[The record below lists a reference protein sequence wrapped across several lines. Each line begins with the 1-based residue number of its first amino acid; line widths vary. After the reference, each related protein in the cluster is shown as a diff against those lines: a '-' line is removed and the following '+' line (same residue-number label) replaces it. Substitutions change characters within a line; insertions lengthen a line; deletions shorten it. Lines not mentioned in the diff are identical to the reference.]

1 MKTVLFAKITFL
13 LQQTTH
19 LRAHGRQLQMELAG
33 FIGVSAILAL
43 IAYVVSYYRYV
54 SRYPKGPF
62 PLPLVGNMFMVKSR
76 NLHDNIREL
85 SLQYGPIFTIF
96 VPVPM
101 VVIADYEG
109 LKEAF
114 VVKGDDYIDR
124 PDVVVDQ
131 RLSFCE
137 NQGVINSNGNSW
149 RENRRHS
156 ISILRDF
163 GMGKNL
169 MEEQVKLSITEY
181 LRCLS
186 KIEDKTKVDMR
197 WPIQLMVANI
207 INETLFGYRYD
218 YDNCAPLINYV
229 EAFNR
234 FIVDLSSSLLRFFA
248 PRMKWIRHVP
258 IIKYYAVD
266 RFLQDYIRSN
276 ADAALEK
283 YDADQEPECFV
294 HAYAKKMGTSPYLTK
309 EQLYATCADFFL
321 AGQETTTT
329 TLRWAMLFVA
339 ANQDKQDKIREE
351 ILRVVGHSRLPS
363 MADKRDMPYTMAA
376 VHEVQRRANILM
388 MNVARKT
395 VVDTEVM
402 GHKIPAGTFVNGDI
416 HQILAYDP
424 MFKNPMEFRPERY
437 LLADGKTLNKDV
449 VERTVP
455 FSLGRRQCAGEGLA
469 RVELFLGLATT
480 LQHYRISPSFN
491 QPIDLTPDAHIVLL
505 PKPQKLRLDP

>member
-1 MKTVLFAKITFL
+1 
-13 LQQTTH
+13 
-19 LRAHGRQLQMELAG
+19 
-33 FIGVSAILAL
+33 
-43 IAYVVSYYRYV
+43 
-54 SRYPKGPF
+54 
-62 PLPLVGNMFMVKSR
+62 VKSR
-76 NLHDNIREL
+76 NLHEHIHDL
-85 SLQYGPIFTIF
+85 SEQYGPVFTIF

-114 VVKGDDYIDR
+114 VVRGDDYVDR

-131 RLSFCE
+131 RLTFCE

-149 RENRRHS
+149 RENRRQS

-186 KIEDKTKVDMR
+186 KIEDKTKMDMR
-197 WPIQLMVANI
+197 WPIQVLVANI

-229 EAFNR
+229 EDFNR
-234 FIVDLSSSLLRFFA
+234 FIVDNSSSLLRFFA

-266 RFLQDYIRSN
+266 RFISSIGALQDYIRTN
-276 ADAALEK
+276 TDKALKRFDAK
-283 YDADQEPECFV
+283 QEPECFV
-294 HAYAKKMGTSPYLTK
+294 HAYAKKMATSPYLTI

-339 ANQDKQDKIREE
+339 ANQNKQDKIREE

-402 GHKIPAGTFVNGDI
+402 GHKIPSGTFVNGDI

-424 MFKNPMEFRPERY
+424 IFENPLEFRPERY
-437 LLADGKTLNKDV
+437 LLADGKTLNKEV

-480 LQHYRISPSFN
+480 LQYYRICPSSDG
-491 QPIDLTPDAHIVLL
+491 PIDLTPEAHIVLL
-505 PKPQKLRLDP
+505 PKQQKLRIDPISA